1 MASIRRRERKDG
13 TPYWGV
19 NFIEDGRQTSVS
31 FNVEADAGKFKTI
44 LESLG
49 PDRAREIAN
58 APKRETLTPS
68 LTVEQWVKHH
78 IDHLTGVQGA
88 TIAKYRAYLDN
99 DIGPYLGTVPLR
111 LLSRDDVKAWVN
123 SMDEAEASGK
133 TIKNKANFLSGA
145 LNAAIIAKEIPSN
158 PFLGVRL
165 PEWDRREKVY
175 LTHEEFQIL
184 LDGVTEYWKPLVR
197 FLVASGCR
205 FGEAT
210 ALKPADISPT
220 GGTVRIHR
228 AWKDKV
234 KGCYEL
240 GSPKSKASR
249 RTIDVDP
256 EELKALDL
264 SGEWVF
270 TNRDGGPVRMQGFH
284 RRVWT
289 PALERAKENGLT
301 KDVRIHDL
309 RHTCASWMIHGGID
323 YMVVQ
328 AHLGHE
334 SITTTI
340 DTYTSLDRRAGRIAA
355 EVIAYGLRPKDL
367 SS

>member
-1 MASIRRRERKDG
+1 MASIRLRYRKDG

-19 NFIEDGRQTSVS
+19 NFIEGGKQTSVS
-31 FNVEADAGKFKTI
+31 FTVEADAGKFKTI

-49 PDRAREIAN
+49 PERAREIAN
-58 APKRETLTPS
+58 APRREIATPS
-68 LTVEQWVKHH
+68 QTVTEWVDKH
-78 IDHLTGVQGA
+78 ISHLTGVQGA

-99 DIGPYLGTVPLR
+99 DITPYLGSVPLR
-111 LLSRDDVKAWVN
+111 LLSRDDVKAWIN
-123 SMDEAEASGK
+123 MMDESNASGK

-145 LNAAIIAKEIPSN
+145 LNAAVIDKEIPAN
-158 PFLGVRL
+158 PFLGIKL
-165 PEWDRREKVY
+165 PEWNRREKVY
-175 LTHEEFQIL
+175 LTHEEFQIV
-184 LDGVTEYWKPLVR
+184 LDAVTEYWRPLVR
-197 FLVASGCR
+197 FLAASGCR

-210 ALKPADISPT
+210 ALRPADVSVS
-220 GGTVRIHR
+220 GGTVRIHS

-234 KGCYEL
+234 KGSYEL
-240 GSPKSKASR
+240 GAPKSKASR
-249 RTIDVDP
+249 RTIDIDP
-256 EELKALDL
+256 AELKALDL

-289 PALERAKENGLT
+289 PALARAKENGLT
-301 KDVRIHDL
+301 KEPRIHDL
-309 RHTCASWMIHGGID
+309 RHTCASWMVHGGID

-340 DTYTSLDRRAGRIAA
+340 DTYTSLDRRKGKVAA
-355 EVIAYGLRPKDL
+355 EVIAYALNGPPA
-367 SS
+367 